1 MSTGPLERP
10 ERLREL
16 VRDATLA
23 ESLRLRVSIS
33 GGVASQRLRV
43 EADITGQGQVAG
55 SIQDELTGR
64 AGDFAG
70 ELPGAERERLL
81 QLLAGDD
88 FAAPAEPGLFPP
100 DTVIGRVTV
109 ALGDGPVGTYR
120 DAVDLGPADR
130 PRDGT
135 TSVGHVLTQ
144 VLELAESMVPLP

>member
-23 ESLRLRVSIS
+23 ESLRVRVSVV
-33 GGVASQRLRV
+33 GGLASERLRLD
-43 EADITGQGQVAG
+43 ADITGQGQMTG
-55 SIQDELTGR
+55 SIQDELVGR

-81 QLLAGDD
+81 RLLGSDD
-88 FAAPAEPGLFPP
+88 FAAPGEPVLFPP
-100 DTVIGRVTV
+100 DTLIGTITVT
-109 ALGDGPVGTYR
+109 LGDDAVGTYR
-120 DAVDLGPADR
+120 DAVDPAQVGRAQDA
-130 PRDGT
+130 T
-135 TSVGHVLTQ
+135 TSVGRVLTQ